1 MRRRQ
6 HTDDCVHAVC
16 EYPLSNPPLV
26 TLVDQA
32 GNGVAVM
39 VTLAVSVGLGV
50 SDGVAVSE
58 GVSVA
63 VRVRVIVLVA
73 VRVRVRVLDAVWRGL
88 RVMVRV
94 AVRVRVMVRDFV
106 TLTVRVAVTV
116 GVIAPAMAAR
126 RAAAATSM
134 RLIDKASPAR
144 LSIIVVPLVC
154 NHVKTVATDA
164 VGTMLLSTAHAPAT
178 CGAAMLV
185 PW

>member
-1 MRRRQ
+1 
-6 HTDDCVHAVC
+6 
-16 EYPLSNPPLV
+16 LV

-39 VTLAVSVGLGV
+39 VTLAVSVGLSV
-50 SDGVAVSE
+50 SDGVAVAD

-73 VRVRVRVLDAVWRGL
+73 VRVLVRVLDAVWRGL

-94 AVRVRVMVRDFV
+94 AVRVRVLVRDLV
-106 TLTVRVAVTV
+106 TLAVRVAVTV
-116 GVIAPAMAAR
+116 GVITPAMAAR

-134 RLIDKASPAR
+134 RLMDKASSSR